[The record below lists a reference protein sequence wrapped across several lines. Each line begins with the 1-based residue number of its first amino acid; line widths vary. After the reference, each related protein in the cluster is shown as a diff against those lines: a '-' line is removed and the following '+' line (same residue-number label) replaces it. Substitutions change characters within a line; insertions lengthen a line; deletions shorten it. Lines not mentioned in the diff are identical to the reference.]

1 MADACITKEEV
12 RLLAKEYGISVAKKP
27 STPCLATRFPYGT
40 RLTYVDM
47 RKVEEAESYLKELG
61 LYNVRVR
68 VHGDISRIEVDCQAM
83 DVVMEY
89 KNEIAEYLKS
99 LGYVYITLDLEGFR
113 SGSMDQKL
121 RY

>member
-1 MADACITKEEV
+1 
-12 RLLAKEYGISVAKKP
+12 
-27 STPCLATRFPYGT
+27 
-40 RLTYVDM
+40 
-47 RKVEEAESYLKELG
+47 
-61 LYNVRVR
+61 
-68 VHGDISRIEVDCQAM
+68 
-83 DVVMEY
+83 MEY

>member
-1 MADACITKEEV
+1 
-12 RLLAKEYGISVAKKP
+12 
-27 STPCLATRFPYGT
+27 
-40 RLTYVDM
+40 
-47 RKVEEAESYLKELG
+47 
-61 LYNVRVR
+61 
-68 VHGDISRIEVDCQAM
+68 M

-121 RY
+121 RYWYDREKAGAYASAFKEVWNLCKFYVLLGEVQQSYKVTKHNRRLL